1 MAQGLSLDEV
11 RHVAKLAR
19 LNLSQEQLQQ
29 YRGELSSILAH
40 IAKLAELDV
49 KDVQPMAQPH
59 DLTNRL
65 DEDEVTEP
73 MPVDQLLAL
82 APAIEEQFLAVPKV
96 LGGEEQSK

>member
-19 LNLSQEQLQQ
+19 LKLSQDQLQQ
-29 YRGELSSILAH
+29 YSSELSSILEH
-40 IAKLAELDV
+40 ITKLAELDV

-65 DEDEVTEP
+65 DEDEVIAP

-82 APAIEEQFLAVPKV
+82 APATKEQFLAVPKV
-96 LGGEEQSK
+96 LGGEE

>member
-1 MAQGLSLDEV
+1 MAQRLSLDEV

-19 LNLSQEQLQQ
+19 LKLSQEQLQQ
-29 YRGELSSILAH
+29 YRRELSSILEH
-40 IAKLAELDV
+40 IDKLAELDV

-65 DEDEVTEP
+65 DEDEVTAP
-73 MPVDQLLAL
+73 MPVDQVLAL

-96 LGGEEQSK
+96 LGGEDQS